1 MSATSQTQTLPRPVR
16 SVGQWMRHNL
26 FRTWGD
32 TVVTILFVGLAIA
45 VLQPIVRWMLAPETN
60 WSVIPAN
67 LNLFLRGRYPGEFAG
82 RIWVV
87 IYLLGLLAGMS
98 FGTWGQGIPRALG
111 VFVGLPLVLILIP
124 FFTMAQRG
132 GLLLASAV
140 IVLGF
145 VLARYGPRTYMSQ
158 ITLNLLILAIPICYI
173 LLRGFGETGSFQLV
187 HTRLWGGLTLSV
199 LLAISGIVVS
209 YPFGILL
216 ALGRRSTLPVLRI
229 LCIIYIEAIR
239 GVPLISLLYM
249 SITML
254 QLFLPADFPSVESI
268 VRVFVAITFFSAAY
282 VAENVRGGLASLP
295 KGQDEAAR
303 ALGLN
308 QVQRM
313 VFIIL
318 PQALKAIIPVTVS
331 QFISLFKDTTLVSLV
346 GMFDL
351 LGIGKTV
358 ISNPKFLGT
367 HREVYFFIGLLYWVL
382 NYGLSYGARKLEDRL
397 RTER

>member
-1 MSATSQTQTLPRPVR
+1 MT
-16 SVGQWMRHNL
+16 QWMRHNL

-32 TVVTILFVGLAIA
+32 TVITLLFLGLAVAI
-45 VLQPIVRWMLAPETN
+45 LQPVMNWMFAADTS
-60 WSVIPAN
+60 WAVIPAN
-67 LNLFLRGRYPGEFAG
+67 LNLFLRGRIPVEAAW
-82 RIWVV
+82 RVWAVLQ
-87 IYLLGLLAGMS
+87 LLGLLAGMS
-98 FGTWGQGIPRALG
+98 FGTWSQGLPRALV
-111 VFVGLPLVLILIP
+111 VFAILPLALMFIP
-124 FFTMAQRG
+124 FFSMAIRG
-132 GLLLASAV
+132 GLLLTSIV

-145 VLARYGPRTYMSQ
+145 LLARYGPQTFMPQ
-158 ITLNLLILAIPICYI
+158 ITLNLLIVAIPICYI
-173 LLRGFGETGSFQLV
+173 LLRGGGETGRFQLV
-187 HTRLWGGLTLSV
+187 PTRLWGGLTLSV
-199 LLAISGIVVS
+199 LLAVSGIAVS

-229 LCIIYIEAIR
+229 LCVIYIEAIR

-295 KGQDEAAR
+295 QGQDEAAR

-308 QVQRM
+308 QIQRM

-358 ISNPKFLGT
+358 LANPKFLGT
-367 HREVYFFIGLLYWVL
+367 HREVYFFIGFLYWIL
-382 NYGLSYGARKLEDRL
+382 NYGLSYGARQLEARL

>member
-1 MSATSQTQTLPRPVR
+1 MSAPAQTLTSAGPGHRAGKWLR
-16 SVGQWMRHNL
+16 QNL

-32 TVVTILFVGLAIA
+32 TLVTIVFAGLAIA
-45 VLQPIVRWMLAPETN
+45 ILQPVIVWILAAETN

-67 LNLFLRGRYPGEFAG
+67 LNLFVRGRFPGEFAW
-82 RIWVV
+82 RIWTVLG
-87 IYLLGLLAGMS
+87 LLGLLAGMS
-98 FGTWGQGIPRALG
+98 FGTWGQGVPRALM
-111 VFVGLPLVLILIP
+111 VFVALPLLLTLVP
-124 FFTMAQRG
+124 FFTMAIRG
-132 GLLLASAV
+132 GLLLTSLV
-140 IVLGF
+140 ILLGF
-145 VLARYGPRTYMSQ
+145 GLARYGPQAYMGQ
-158 ITLNLLILAIPICYI
+158 ITLNLLIVAIPICYI

-216 ALGRRSTLPVLRI
+216 ALGRRSTLPILRI

-295 KGQDEAAR
+295 SGQDEAAR

-382 NYGLSYGARKLEDRL
+382 NYGLSYGARRLEDRL